1 MCQVKNIRLKNIL
14 SDQEFWLILLF
25 NLALVVTYY
34 LGETSASLVVMLYYI
49 QSLFIGLQ
57 YFVRLLALGFM
68 YHKIDKKHNRFAL
81 PLFFLFHYGFFHVVY
96 FVFLISIV
104 VKLPGAVD
112 YDAVKLFALAL
123 FGNTI
128 LSSISDIK
136 KDLVVP
142 KLPIMVMFQPYFR
155 IVPMHL
161 FIMLAFAVN
170 SIQSLSNAFLF
181 FIVLKSIADLAMH
194 IVVNKTYREQ
204 RPNATGGW
212 I

>member
-1 MCQVKNIRLKNIL
+1 MKQSPIKNIF

-49 QSLFIGLQ
+49 QSLFIGIQ
-57 YFVRLLALGFM
+57 YFIRLLGLGFLFRKLDGKTSR
-68 YHKIDKKHNRFAL
+68 YGTAF
-81 PLFFLFHYGFFHVVY
+81 FFLFHYGMFHLVY

-104 VKLPGAVD
+104 TKLPGEVD
-112 YDAVKLFALAL
+112 FDAVKLFTLVL
-123 FGNTI
+123 LGNTI

-136 KDLVVP
+136 KDRLEP
-142 KLPIMVMFQPYFR
+142 KAPIVVMFQPYFR
-155 IVPMHL
+155 VVPMHL
-161 FIMLAFAVN
+161 FIMLAFATE
-170 SIQSLSNAFLF
+170 SINMLSNAFLL
-181 FIVLKSIADLAMH
+181 FIILKSAADIGMH
-194 IVVNKTYREQ
+194 VVVNKTYREQ